1 MTQLLRYQI
10 RIESALGSPLRS
22 DTLSGQILWAYRE
35 KHGEPALEELLLE
48 VKDGNLPFVLSDGF
62 PTGHLP
68 VPTFPPIPRKWFHA
82 LANKHCGGDLFQTLQ
97 LQKSRK
103 NELAHIP
110 LEYWSGLRSNAS
122 LYALLDDWLPK
133 VPKASWDQRSIAEMH
148 NVIDRFQNTTL
159 SQGGIFTAE
168 NTWMELSSADPSG
181 SQSKKMLMDL
191 YAQVRPD
198 FQAEFDG
205 LLEQIGKTGYGRDA
219 SIGLGQLRI
228 ERSEDVSNLLDCQ
241 GANRWLNLSTLATTD
256 GTSMRDGYYKIRSK
270 FGKVWSG
277 FGDNAPFK
285 KPILILEAGSILGHV
300 PAPATTIL
308 QGVHPTNPK
317 ILQYTA
323 GIFLPFVLNESI
335 SGE

>member
-1 MTQLLRYQI
+1 MTQLLRYQV
-10 RIESALGSPLRS
+10 RLESALGSSLRS
-22 DTLSGQILWAYRE
+22 DTLSGQILWAFRE
-35 KHGEPALEELLLE
+35 KHGEPALETLLKE
-48 VKDGNLPFVLSDGF
+48 IRNGDLPFVLSDGF
-62 PTGHLP
+62 PAQHLP
-68 VPTFPPIPRKWFHA
+68 APAFPPIPRRLFQE
-82 LANKHCGGDLFQTLQ
+82 LANLHFNGDLFQTLQ
-97 LQKSRK
+97 RQKLRK
-103 NELAHIP
+103 NELAH
-110 LEYWSGLRSNAS
+110 LSVDYWKGLRTNAS
-122 LYALLDDWLPK
+122 LYALLDDWLIKDPPEPWK
-133 VPKASWDQRSIAEMH
+133 RTTVAEIH
-148 NVIDRFQNTTL
+148 NVIDRYQNKTL
-159 SQGGIFTAE
+159 KQGGIFTVE
-168 NTWMELSSADPSG
+168 NTWMELSNADPSG
-181 SQSKKMLMDL
+181 SQSKKMRMDL

-241 GANRWLNLSTLATTD
+241 DANRWLNLSTLATTD